1 MSVKVKLKIRAD
13 ILKAV
18 SDSRT
23 KDIVSKKLI
32 SMIKE
37 FISKGISPVKGERR
51 FVGYKNPAKYPAELK
66 SKRPVNLYL
75 SGDMLAALKFYP
87 LSGAAFSIAIKGDEG
102 KKAAA
107 HNNGTDKGIPRRH
120 FMPTE
125 RGEEFN
131 VTITR
136 KLRDLY
142 ARILFDIIKRSN
154 SR

>member
-1 MSVKVKLKIRAD
+1 MNVKVKLKIRAD

-37 FISKGISPVKGERR
+37 FISKGISPVKGGRR

-87 LSGAAFSIAIKGDEG
+87 LSKTAFSIAIKGDQG

-107 HNNGTDKGIPRRH
+107 HNNGTDKLPPRH